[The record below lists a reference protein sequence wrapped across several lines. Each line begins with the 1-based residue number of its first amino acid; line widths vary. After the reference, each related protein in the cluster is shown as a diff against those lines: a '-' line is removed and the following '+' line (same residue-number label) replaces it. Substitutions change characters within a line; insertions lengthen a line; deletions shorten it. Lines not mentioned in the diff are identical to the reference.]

1 MLRDVEARVISNTR
15 LSADYNVIALAAPE
29 IAETTRPGQ
38 FVMVKSGRSGDPLLR
53 RPFSVFEVLRSNNRI
68 EGLTL
73 LSKRIGVTTR
83 MLFDAVE
90 GDTIACLGPLGR
102 PFDVIDPPA
111 EAWMVAGGV
120 GLAPFATLG
129 EALLARGTKTTLFYG
144 ARTGAELFYLD
155 WFKSRSISVVLAT
168 EDGSIGDRARITV
181 PLERELKNREPRIPE
196 PGSRI
201 PEIMIY
207 ACGPEPMLEAVARI
221 AAKFDRPSQVS
232 VERTMGC
239 GMGGCYSCVIPVLED
254 GGPDNARPTHHY
266 VRSCIAG
273 HVICGEDILWDWSR
287 A

>member
-1 MLRDVEARVISNTR
+1 
-15 LSADYNVIALAAPE
+15 
-29 IAETTRPGQ
+29 
-38 FVMVKSGRSGDPLLR
+38 
-53 RPFSVFEVLRSNNRI
+53 
-68 EGLTL
+68 
-73 LSKRIGVTTR
+73 
-83 MLFDAVE
+83 
-90 GDTIACLGPLGR
+90 
-102 PFDVIDPPA
+102 
-111 EAWMVAGGV
+111 
-120 GLAPFATLG
+120 
-129 EALLARGTKTTLFYG
+129 
-144 ARTGAELFYLD
+144 
-155 WFKSRSISVVLAT
+155 
-168 EDGSIGDRARITV
+168 V

-273 HVICGEDILWDWSR
+273 PVFCGEDILWD
-287 A
+287 